1 LAEPDKIQVTIDPAS
16 ISQALHKRIAEI
28 AIGEEIAKAI
38 ASACESY
45 KIRGSVE
52 EAVKRIVS
60 QEVSAFVRND
70 ETTLNTI
77 KSLVASKVTADVL
90 EKLVESVWKAAERS
104 W

>member
-1 LAEPDKIQVTIDPAS
+1 MADVDKIQVSIDPAS

-38 ASACESY
+38 ASACQSY
-45 KIRGSVE
+45 KVKGEVE

-60 QEVSAFVRND
+60 QEVSAFVRSD
-70 ETTLNTI
+70 EKTLGTI
-77 KSLVASKVTADVL
+77 KALIAEKITGEVL
-90 EKLVESVWKAAERS
+90 EKLVDSVWKSAESR

>member
-1 LAEPDKIQVTIDPAS
+1 MAEPEKIQVTIDPAS

-60 QEVSAFVRND
+60 QEVSNFVRSD

-77 KSLVASKVTADVL
+77 KALVASKITADTL
-90 EKLVESVWKAAERS
+90 EKLVDTVWKSAEQR